1 MIKQVKKNNKN
12 FLLQGSILAI
22 AGIIVR
28 CIGLLYRSPMN
39 SIIGATG
46 NGYYSSAY
54 NIYSFFLIVS
64 SYSFPAAISK
74 LISQNLANDRYLDIK
89 RIIRFSFVFSILL
102 GFISFSLMYFGA
114 REISVILQKD
124 KLRFAL
130 ISLSPALIIMSFL
143 SVFRGIFQGMGNMVP
158 TALSQIIEQIA
169 NAFFSIIFAYILFNK
184 GNIANVIYQDSN
196 YEYAFGAAGGTIGT
210 VVGAFFALLFLL
222 FMYIVF
228 FRNYKRFF
236 NSNNGY
242 KPYSSQ
248 TIILQLVSTIIPIIF
263 STTLYNISSIID
275 DIIFSNGYTI
285 QGFHDEIVTLQGLY
299 GQYHLLFNIP
309 VAIASA
315 FSASIIPSIST
326 SVAEKNVRDVVLK
339 IKYSFKFILLIVFP
353 AFVCFFTLS
362 EPICKFLFNGDN
374 VDILIKILKY
384 GSISII
390 SFSLS
395 TISISILHG
404 LGYFYKPL
412 INSAIALIFHIFTL
426 IILLLVFHFGIYSLV
441 YSNIIFS
448 FFVFLLN
455 QKFINIVV
463 RYKKNI
469 FRNYAMPLFCS
480 LVMGVSAK
488 FIYSF
493 LNIGFL
499 QINNIFSLGFKLLVS
514 LSIALIVYLFLLIT
528 FGIISKRDVE
538 YIPFI
543 RIFYGFLR
551 G

>member
-1 MIKQVKKNNKN
+1 M
-12 FLLQGSILAI
+12 
-22 AGIIVR
+22 
-28 CIGLLYRSPMN
+28 LY
-39 SIIGATG
+39 I
-46 NGYYSSAY
+46 
-54 NIYSFFLIVS
+54 
-64 SYSFPAAISK
+64 
-74 LISQNLANDRYLDIK
+74 
-89 RIIRFSFVFSILL
+89 
-102 GFISFSLMYFGA
+102 
-114 REISVILQKD
+114 
-124 KLRFAL
+124 
-130 ISLSPALIIMSFL
+130 
-143 SVFRGIFQGMGNMVP
+143 
-158 TALSQIIEQIA
+158 
-169 NAFFSIIFAYILFNK
+169 FNK
-184 GNIANVIYQDSN
+184 GNIANIIYSDTN
-196 YEYAFGAAGGTIGT
+196 YEYAFGAAGGTVGT

-222 FMYIVF
+222 FMYVVF

-248 TIILQLVSTIIPIIF
+248 VIILQLISTIIPIIF

-285 QGFHDEIVTLQGLY
+285 LGYHDEIVTLQGLY

-326 SVAEKNVRDVVLK
+326 SVASQDAREVVLK
-339 IKYSFKFILLIVFP
+339 IKYSFKFILLIVLP
-353 AFVCFFTLS
+353 AFVCFLTLS
-362 EPICKFLFNGDN
+362 EPICKFLFNGEN
-374 VDILIKILKY
+374 VDILINILKY

-412 INSAIALIFHIFTL
+412 INSAIALVLHIITL
-426 IILLLVFHFGIYSLV
+426 TLLLLVFDFGIYSLV

-455 QKFINIVV
+455 QNFINSIV

-469 FRNYAMPLFCS
+469 LKNYIMPLFCS
-480 LVMGVSAK
+480 VIMGISAY
-488 FIYSF
+488 FVYGF
-493 LNIGFL
+493 LSIGFL
-499 QINNIFSLGFKLLVS
+499 QVNNVFSLGFKLFVS
-514 LSIALIVYLFLLIT
+514 LSCALIVYLFLLIIL
-528 FGIISKRDVE
+528 GVISKRDVE